1 MNKKC
6 TLVKV
11 LDGGFST
18 QLSKYDAGFQDHP
31 LWCSLMLYKNP
42 RIVYQTHL
50 DFLKGKYFVFA
61 VIEKIIY
68 NINKK

>member
-1 MNKKC
+1 MNK
-6 TLVKV
+6 TYTSVKV

-18 QLSKYDAGFQDHP
+18 QLSKYDTSFQDHP

-50 DFLKGKYFVFA
+50 DFLKGKICFITRLKNY
-61 VIEKIIY
+61 IIFC
-68 NINKK
+68 